1 MTRGPDAEGRAS
13 RSRPPPRAL
22 DPDAEGLTVLSP
34 PSSALVRASI
44 VTPGDWIEL
53 DLDPATRHSSIRR
66 AVRRAVVRSRG
77 LASDAVPLIA
87 LLDRTSRRAADA
99 GAFYCASRV
108 IEDAAGG
115 ALVAT
120 VVMQICQSAMAPL
133 PDTLSLPVGHRCA
146 ALAAVIGNDPE
157 WAAANIRVVELPFVG
172 PAVRLHIEDGA
183 IIVQYLVPLVGGLAD
198 VVLTFT
204 CPCPPY
210 ARLMTEL
217 FDTMAEGLVL
227 HYS

>member
-1 MTRGPDAEGRAS
+1 MTSGPDAEGRAS
-13 RSRPPPRAL
+13 RVRPPPRAR
-22 DPDAEGLTVLSP
+22 DPDADGLTVRSP

-44 VTPGDWIEL
+44 VTPRDWIEL

-77 LASDAVPLIA
+77 LAPDAVRLMG
-87 LLDRTSRRAADA
+87 LLDRTSRRAAEA

-108 IEDAAGG
+108 IEDPSGG
-115 ALVAT
+115 VLVAT
-120 VVMQICQSAMAPL
+120 VLMQICPSEMAPHGA
-133 PDTLSLPVGHRCA
+133 PHLSVGERCA
-146 ALAAVIGNDPE
+146 GLAAVISKDPG
-157 WAAANIRVVELPFVG
+157 WAGAGVRVVPLPFVG
-172 PAVRLHIEDGA
+172 PAVRLHIEDDA
-183 IIVQYLVPLVGGLAD
+183 IIVQYLVPLVEGLAD

-210 ARLMTEL
+210 AQLMTEL

-227 HYS
+227 HYD